1 MKKLA
6 LTAAVLAALAG
17 AMPASA
23 LAPVRMQVTAMEFE
37 FRLSRPQL
45 RAGRWS
51 IIELVNLGQDEHD
64 LKMRRVGGTK
74 TYAIK
79 TVLPGQRRYLAAK
92 LRVGRYHLWC
102 SIADH
107 RARGM
112 RAQLRV
118 LPPPRPSR

>member
-1 MKKLA
+1 MRLA
-6 LTAAVLAALAG
+6 LIAAAVMALSAALPATAA
-17 AMPASA
+17 
-23 LAPVRMQVTAMEFE
+23 APGRLQVTALEFE
-37 FRLSRPQL
+37 YRLSRPQL

-64 LKMRRVGGTK
+64 LRLRRVGGTR
-74 TYAIK
+74 TYAVK
-79 TVLPGQRRYLAAK
+79 TVLPGQRRHLAAK

-118 LPPPRPSR
+118 LPPPQPSR

>member
-6 LTAAVLAALAG
+6 LTAVLVAALAA
-17 AMPASA
+17 AMPATA
-23 LAPVRMQVTAMEFE
+23 AAPGRLQVTAMEFQL
-37 FRLSRPQL
+37 RLSRPQL

-64 LKMRRVGGTK
+64 LRMRRIGGTRIYGIR
-74 TYAIK
+74 T
-79 TVLPGQRRYLAAK
+79 TLPGQRRYLAAK
-92 LRVGRYHLWC
+92 LRVGRYNLWC

-118 LPPPRPSR
+118 LPPPLPSR